1 MALIINNFTAQ
12 PGPDGRPGPQG
23 LRGPQGQAG
32 QRGQP
37 GPQGGPGPQGK
48 YTLIK
53 SKCSKVS
60 LLGYHSKRLVVP
72 ELYNDKNLP

>member
-1 MALIINNFTAQ
+1 MSLFIDNFTAQ

-37 GPQGGPGPQGK
+37 GPQGGPGPQGM
-48 YTLIK
+48 YILMK
-53 SKCSKVS
+53 SKFESGNS
-60 LLGYHSKRLVVP
+60 LGY
-72 ELYNDKNLP
+72 N